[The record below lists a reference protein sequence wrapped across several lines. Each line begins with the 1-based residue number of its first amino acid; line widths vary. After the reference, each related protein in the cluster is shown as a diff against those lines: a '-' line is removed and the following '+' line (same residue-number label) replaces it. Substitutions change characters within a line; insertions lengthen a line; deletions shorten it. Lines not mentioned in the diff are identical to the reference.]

1 MNLIDIVKDLDEVL
15 NSAENPTP
23 YYFNVRAVGVH
34 IDRIDNREHH
44 TNEILVFVSKV
55 GGNYNPILGLN
66 ENTSTIQISI
76 YFPVRFKEDM
86 FLLDEYLHQNYVGST
101 RPYGNVISNL
111 SVSQLGEIQDLDLTQ
126 FSKWAS
132 EFYEKPIEVMEPY
145 MTLNLN
151 LYLSEIADGY
161 VYGNEITASLLTP
174 VTKAIFA
181 FNDGRR
187 ENAIQIGEGLF
198 SCLGKIYEANPTYG
212 SYVYDPELQLH
223 VGRVDEI
230 TENQGIEI
238 PLTFADASLQSNSQS
253 SDHCNEGDNESSGL
267 PYSNTLGAS
276 FAFYLPKGDNGNLI
290 VNEFFT
296 GVLPYRDF
304 FLKLN
309 YGTLKLQKPV
319 YIQSLNMPISKGQPI
334 RVTIS
339 LGRKYGL

>member
-1 MNLIDIVKDLDEVL
+1 MNLIDIVKDLDNVL
-15 NSAENPTP
+15 NSTENPTP

-34 IDRIDNREHH
+34 LDRIDNREHH

-66 ENTSTIQISI
+66 ENTSTIQVSI

-151 LYLSEIADGY
+151 LYLSEIAEGY
-161 VYGNEITASLLTP
+161 IYGNEITASLKTE
-174 VTKAIFA
+174 VTKVGIYFLNGSTKQSTAIGDSLLSCEGVVYEGQPIIGTHVM
-181 FNDGRR
+181 NQDG
-187 ENAIQIGEGLF
+187 
-198 SCLGKIYEANPTYG
+198 
-212 SYVYDPELQLH
+212 
-223 VGRVDEI
+223 GRVGSVVSVSQAQE
-230 TENQGIEI
+230 IEI
-238 PLTFADASLQSNSQS
+238 PLTFADASIQSNSQS

-304 FLKLN
+304 FLKIN

-319 YIQSLNMPISKGQPI
+319 YIQSLNMPISKGQPV